1 VTRPITKSRAFTPI
15 AVVAA
20 FVAIVAA
27 AYWLRAPLHL
37 PLPGAGRIGIAE
49 LATGLLLLLASG
61 MAAAFAGYLIV
72 RYETLHARW
81 SIDPVAA
88 APQKSHATPTP
99 RIGSLCLTAGLLVSE
114 AVLLATGERETRDLL
129 GLLLLAGI
137 PAFLGG
143 FAEDLTKN
151 VRAAVRLLL
160 NMLAAALGAILLG
173 AVIPRL
179 DVPGLDSLLLWSPF
193 AIAFT
198 AFAAGGVANSINI
211 IDGYNGL
218 AGGHAAI
225 VLAAIAWVSAL
236 AGDPFL
242 FVSALAMIGALLGF
256 LVWNYPGGK
265 VFLGDG
271 GAYLLGFWLAEL
283 SVLLVARHPEISPW
297 FPLLLLAYPIW
308 ETLYTIFRRKLIQG
322 VSPGRPDR
330 LHLHQLIYRRLMG
343 APIEDGPDPAT
354 AVRGGNA
361 VAPVCWAMTLACA
374 VPAVGFWSDTRWLVT
389 ASFLFAGAYTLGY
402 RRLLKPGPRA
412 PA

>member
-1 VTRPITKSRAFTPI
+1 MTRPITKSRAFTPI

-27 AYWLRAPLHL
+27 AHWLRAPLRL
-37 PLPGAGRIGIAE
+37 PLPGAGRIGIE
-49 LATGLLLLLASG
+49 QLATGLLLLLASG

-143 FAEDLTKN
+143 IAEDLTKN

-179 DVPGLDSLLLWSPF
+179 DVPGLDWLLIWSPF

-225 VLAAIAWVSAL
+225 ADTRRRRRPVPSCALPIRWAPGIWRGLFGAAQRNPWPWVLPAH
-236 AGDPFL
+236 
-242 FVSALAMIGALLGF
+242 GALRQ
-256 LVWNYPGGK
+256 
-265 VFLGDG
+265 
-271 GAYLLGFWLAEL
+271 ASRARSL
-283 SVLLVARHPEISPW
+283 SR
-297 FPLLLLAYPIW
+297 
-308 ETLYTIFRRKLIQG
+308 ET
-322 VSPGRPDR
+322 
-330 LHLHQLIYRRLMG
+330 
-343 APIEDGPDPAT
+343 
-354 AVRGGNA
+354 
-361 VAPVCWAMTLACA
+361 
-374 VPAVGFWSDTRWLVT
+374 
-389 ASFLFAGAYTLGY
+389 
-402 RRLLKPGPRA
+402 
-412 PA
+412 